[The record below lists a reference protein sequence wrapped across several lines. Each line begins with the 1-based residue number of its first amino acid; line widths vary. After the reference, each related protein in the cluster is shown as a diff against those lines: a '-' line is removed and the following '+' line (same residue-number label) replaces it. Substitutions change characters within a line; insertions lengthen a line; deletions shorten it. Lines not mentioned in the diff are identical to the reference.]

1 MKKQLHPTERIINTE
16 GPSQDFSSTMKLF
29 LLMSFALFSII
40 STQGL
45 YEKYDVVE
53 VMEGYPDFTNPWQ
66 TDPRIWVFQFFKRR
80 GKKADIK
87 KNMSIKSCLRDCGP
101 KPRRDCLEKC
111 KRKYECRIHGN
122 FKWARTHYFDCY
134 ELEKGA
140 LLDGRGR

>member
-1 MKKQLHPTERIINTE
+1 MEIET
-16 GPSQDFSSTMKLF
+16 
-29 LLMSFALFSII
+29 
-40 STQGL
+40 
-45 YEKYDVVE
+45 YEKYDVMKVQGFFQNGMSKIY
-53 VMEGYPDFTNPWQ
+53 V
-66 TDPRIWVFQFFKRR
+66 VQFFKNTE
-80 GKKADIK
+80 KKPDIK
-87 KNMSIKSCLRDCGP
+87 IKSCLRDCGP